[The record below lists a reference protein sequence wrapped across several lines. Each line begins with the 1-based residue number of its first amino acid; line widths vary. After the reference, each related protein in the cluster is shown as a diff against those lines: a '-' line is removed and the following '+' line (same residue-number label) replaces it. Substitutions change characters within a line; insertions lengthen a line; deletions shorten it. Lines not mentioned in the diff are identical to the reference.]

1 MQTTTERGNCL
12 VDLSVDA
19 ETNDVYMSTVIEG
32 VAVLPAQ
39 NRALDEPEISLLPPA
54 SFEFDTIFY
63 PKKTHVCEQNLH
75 EKQNMC
81 RN

>member
-39 NRALDEPEISLLPPA
+39 NRALDEPAKTLSPA
-54 SFEFDTIFY
+54 SFEFATIFT
-63 PKKTHVCEQNLH
+63 PRKTHVWEQTVH